1 MLLSKELDM
10 VLSLLLRLL
19 PTEEVLERFTGN
31 SSFGFFAFI
40 LTVFLIDVFM
50 GASTFVLISG

>member
-1 MLLSKELDM
+1 LSKELDM

-19 PTEEVLERFTGN
+19 PEDEVLERFTGN
-31 SSFGFFAFI
+31 SSLAFFDLKLTAF
-40 LTVFLIDVFM
+40 FIDVFT